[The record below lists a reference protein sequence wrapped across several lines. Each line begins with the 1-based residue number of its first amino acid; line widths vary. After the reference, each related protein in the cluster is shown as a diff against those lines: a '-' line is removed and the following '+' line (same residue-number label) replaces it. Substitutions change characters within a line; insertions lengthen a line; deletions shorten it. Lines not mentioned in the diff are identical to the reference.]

1 MSVQEGEAREA
12 EVAIFLTLSFTHFL
26 CSGSFA
32 LFVSPPQA
40 PSRVASGLPVFPRRI
55 VFVIDNSGSMSGMPL
70 TVAKQ
75 ALEGVCVC
83 VTRTVHVPHFLAL
96 TNAAEHT
103 GCLNMLRPED
113 SFAICVFNHE
123 IEWWLPDEGASGP
136 HGEHGKAMTVGY
148 ENGM

>member
-1 MSVQEGEAREA
+1 M
-12 EVAIFLTLSFTHFL
+12 
-26 CSGSFA
+26 
-32 LFVSPPQA
+32 
-40 PSRVASGLPVFPRRI
+40 
-55 VFVIDNSGSMSGMPL
+55 IDNSGSMSGMPL

-83 VTRTVHVPHFLAL
+83 VCVSQDSPCATLPRSHQRSVHA
-96 TNAAEHT
+96 

-136 HGEHGKAMTVGY
+136 HSEHGKAMTVGY